1 MADKNINTSV
11 ESKAMYLPIHNRSAS
26 AYTRVGV
33 ETSVAGADAH
43 ELISLI
49 FDGFMSTLSLAQG
62 AIERKDIAAKGI
74 HLSKAIRLVGEGLKS
89 GLSPAGGE
97 LTNNLS
103 ALYDYCI
110 DRLVQANLK
119 SDPAAIDE
127 VRSLIEPVA
136 QGWKAIRSQVLQ
148 GK

>member
-11 ESKAMYLPIHNRSAS
+11 ESKAMYIPINHRSAS

-43 ELISLI
+43 ELINLL
-49 FDGFMSTLSLAQG
+49 FDGLLSTLSLAQG
-62 AIERKDIAAKGI
+62 AIERKDIATKGK
-74 HLSKAIRLVGEGLKS
+74 HLSKAIRLFDEGLKS
-89 GLSPAGGE
+89 GLSPQGGE

-110 DRLVQANLK
+110 ERLVQANLK
-119 SDPAAIDE
+119 SDSAAINE

-136 QGWKAIRSQVLQ
+136 QGWKAIRSQALQ